1 MLKSFKDLIVL
12 FHNSMTNS
20 KYINK
25 INQINL
31 ENSEDVVVG
40 IQTQGRKKME
50 SRDESSEL

>member
-20 KYINK
+20 KDINK